1 MSGIEILTISVLF
14 ISTVL
19 VVGKYDYEKKQKE
32 NS

>member
-14 ISTVL
+14 IATVL